1 MLYDIFSKLTNL
13 LTWFFVVAPWEQAIR
28 IRLGNHSGLLK
39 AGVYVRIPFVDRI
52 FQQSIR
58 YRLNMIRP
66 QTLTTSDG
74 KIVTCTSAV
83 GFFISDLFKLYN
95 SVEQPNDTVE
105 SEVSGMIADYI
116 GKHTLKEC
124 SIVELQNFVVDN
136 LDLGKYGLEGK
147 AFYITSFAA
156 TKTYR
161 FITGDMPSWCTDGK
175 MTMGEQAHSRP

>member
-13 LTWFFVVAPWEQAIR
+13 FTWFFVVAPWEQAIR

-66 QTLTTSDG
+66 QTLTTLDG
-74 KIVTCTSAV
+74 KIVTCASAI
-83 GFFISDLFKLYN
+83 GFYISDLYKLYN

-116 GKHTLKEC
+116 GRHKLSEC
-124 SIVELQNFVVDN
+124 SFLELQKFIIEK
-136 LDLGKYGLEGK
+136 LDIHKYGLEGT

-161 FITGDMPSWCTDGK
+161 LITGDIPSWCTDGK
-175 MTMGEQAHSRP
+175 MAMAEQAHPRP